1 MEGATSVCGC
11 GGGEAPP
18 ASCGVFPS
26 AGGHCSPTTELAL
39 PRPRFTFRERHSR
52 RTRPP
57 RVAFPSWCH
66 YTGGP
71 QRMAFTPTELQSAG
85 TRLQSTTPRG
95 VGLPLSGTGGHRP
108 NCHGARPGAEGA
120 RKHLWTMLHFS
131 RSQERNCGRSLGALG
146 QESESL
152 LLPDAATGYQ
162 GAQGV
167 A

>member
-1 MEGATSVCGC
+1 MCGC
-11 GGGEAPP
+11 GGARHPQPP
-18 ASCGVFPS
+18 AGFSLLQEGTAARPQRWLCPDRVLPS
-26 AGGHCSPTTELAL
+26 KRGIADACV
-39 PRPRFTFRERHSR
+39 PRG
-52 RTRPP
+52 
-57 RVAFPSWCH
+57 VAFPSSCH

-71 QRMAFTPTELQSAG
+71 QRMAFTPTELRSAG

-95 VGLPLSGTGGHRP
+95 IGLPLSGTGGHRP